1 MITSVLRHKT
11 AAGPAGRRTALRK
24 TRTTLT
30 TLAATAALAAGGGAV
45 ALAGTAGTAGS
56 AGSAATATAAVP
68 RCLEGSLATGL
79 YGYETGNYDGKGQGG
94 FILTLTN
101 TGGGACSVNGYT
113 GLGLQNARHR
123 VVRSR
128 THWGPTYFA
137 PDPGRHL
144 IVLSPGETAS
154 TSIGLVYGGR
164 RKAHASYLE
173 VTPPGAYD
181 HAVITIPDGV
191 GTISNGNLY
200 VTAMA
205 RHTPFQGSTG
215 QCCSG

>member
-1 MITSVLRHKT
+1 MNTSALRHGT
-11 AAGPAGRRTALRK
+11 AAGPAGRRTALRM

-30 TLAATAALAAGGGAV
+30 ALAAATALAAGGGTV
-45 ALAGTAGTAGS
+45 ALAGTAGS
-56 AGSAATATAAVP
+56 AAAVP
-68 RCLEGSLATGL
+68 RCRAGSLATGL

-101 TGGGACSVNGYT
+101 TSGGACSVNGYT

-123 VVRSR
+123 AVRSR

-154 TSIGLVYGGR
+154 ASIGFVYGSR
-164 RKAHASYLE
+164 RTVRASYLE
-173 VTPPGAYD
+173 ITPPNAYD
-181 HAVITIPDGV
+181 HAMVSIPDGV

-205 RHTPFQGSTG
+205 RHTPFAGSTG
-215 QCCSG
+215 QCCEG

>member
-79 YGYETGNYDGKGQGG
+79 YGYETGNYDG
-94 FILTLTN
+94 
-101 TGGGACSVNGYT
+101 NGYT

-154 TSIGLVYGGR
+154 TSIGFVYGGR

>member
-1 MITSVLRHKT
+1 MITSVLRHGTT
-11 AAGPAGRRTALRK
+11 ARPADRRTALHK

-30 TLAATAALAAGGGAV
+30 ALAATAVLAAGGGTA
-45 ALAGTAGTAGS
+45 ALAGTAG
-56 AGSAATATAAVP
+56 SAAAATAAVP
-68 RCLEGSLATGL
+68 RCLEGSVATGL

-101 TGGGACSVNGYT
+101 TGGGACSVNGYS

-137 PDPGRHL
+137 SDPGPHL

-154 TSIGLVYGGR
+154 ASIGFVYGGR

-191 GTISNGNLY
+191 GTISNGDLY